1 MRSLIAG
8 LSLLIVL
15 SGGIAGRAAGQE
27 GGAVSALEYEG
38 WRQYSVHCA
47 RCHGQDALPNPVAA
61 NLRVS
66 MAPGGPAADKATFIK
81 VVRDGRPER
90 GMPAFGDV
98 MTPEQI
104 EAVYAYLKGRAEK
117 RIPAG
122 RPKEPAEQP
131 KQESKG

>member
-1 MRSLIAG
+1 MRPLISG
-8 LSLLIVL
+8 LSLLVVL
-15 SGGIAGRAAGQE
+15 SGGVAGPAAGQE

-38 WRQYSVHCA
+38 WRQYNVHCA

-61 NLRVS
+61 NLLLS
-66 MAPGGPAADKATFIK
+66 LAPGGPAADNATFTK
-81 VVRDGRPER
+81 VVMDGRPER
-90 GMPAFGDV
+90 GMPAFAKT
-98 MTPEQI
+98 MTPEQV

-122 RPKEPAEQP
+122 RPKEPAGQP